1 MNFDDLKVSAEL
13 IKVGMQDILTD
24 IDDEGISEL
33 HRTLALTNIKQDLR
47 IELNQSDIDFNAYNA
62 VYEYLFAE
70 CLKLMQQLLILENN
84 VQSIGYADEFRK
96 SLEMKYS
103 NLKKKFAGLKLDE
116 KISINNC
123 QIISQY
129 L

>member
-13 IKVGMQDILTD
+13 IKVGMQDILAD

-33 HRTLALTNIKQDLR
+33 YRTLALTNIKQDLK
-47 IELNQSDIDFNAYNA
+47 IELNQSEIDFNAYNA
-62 VYEYLFAE
+62 IYEYLFVE

-96 SLEMKYS
+96 SLETKYS

>member
-24 IDDEGISEL
+24 IEDEEISEL
-33 HRTLALTNIKQDLR
+33 YRTLALTNIKQDLR
-47 IELNQSDIDFNAYNA
+47 IELNQSEIDFDAYN
-62 VYEYLFAE
+62 VIYEYLFIE

-84 VQSIGYADEFRK
+84 VNNIGYAEEFRK
-96 SLEMKYS
+96 SLTTKYD
-103 NLKKKFAGLKLDE
+103 NLKKKFSGLKLDE

>member
-24 IDDEGISEL
+24 IDDEEISEL
-33 HRTLALTNIKQDLR
+33 YRTLALTNIKQDLK
-47 IELNQSDIDFNAYNA
+47 IELNQSEIDFNAYNA
-62 VYEYLFAE
+62 IYEYLFVE

-84 VQSIGYADEFRK
+84 VNNIGYAEEFRK
-96 SLEMKYS
+96 SLTTKYD
-103 NLKKKFAGLKLDE
+103 NLKKKFSGLKLDT
-116 KISINNC
+116 KVSINNC

>member
-24 IDDEGISEL
+24 IDNEEISEL
-33 HRTLALTNIKQDLR
+33 YRTLALTNIKQDLK

-62 VYEYLFAE
+62 IYEYLFVE

-84 VQSIGYADEFRK
+84 VNNIGYAEEFRK
-96 SLEMKYS
+96 SLTTKYD
-103 NLKKKFAGLKLDE
+103 NLKKKFSGLKLTE
-116 KISINNC
+116 KVSINNC
-123 QIISQY
+123 QIVSQY

>member
-24 IDDEGISEL
+24 IDDEEISEL
-33 HRTLALTNIKQDLR
+33 YRTLALTNIKQDLK
-47 IELNQSDIDFNAYNA
+47 IELNQSEIDFNAYNA
-62 VYEYLFAE
+62 IYEYLFIE

-84 VQSIGYADEFRK
+84 VNNIGYAEEFRK
-96 SLEMKYS
+96 SLTTKYD
-103 NLKKKFAGLKLDE
+103 NLKKKFSGLKLDE
-116 KISINNC
+116 KVSINNC

>member
-24 IDDEGISEL
+24 IDDDEISEL
-33 HRTLALTNIKQDLR
+33 YRTLALTNIKQDLK
-47 IELNQSDIDFNAYNA
+47 IELNQSEIDFNAYNA
-62 VYEYLFAE
+62 IYEYLFVE

-84 VQSIGYADEFRK
+84 VNNIGYAEEFRK
-96 SLEMKYS
+96 SLTTKYD
-103 NLKKKFAGLKLDE
+103 NLKKKFSGLKLDT
-116 KISINNC
+116 KVSINNC